1 MFSKTQV
8 FLAALAFARAK
19 GTAERR
25 IENVGYRYRLFPAI
39 LDNGARLGQR
49 RSFVSMARREAS
61 QPQIK
66 LSFDLTLASPDMSPK
81 H

>member
-1 MFSKTQV
+1 LQQRLQSFSKTQV

-25 IENVGYRYRLFPAI
+25 IENAGYRH
-39 LDNGARLGQR
+39 NGARLGQQ
-49 RSFVSMARREAS
+49 RSFVSMARPEAS
-61 QPQIK
+61 QPHIK